1 MSAAAPLRR
10 AAVARPQP
18 TTSRPTLRLVATRP
32 LRAGRLPFALL
43 VGAILG
49 VGLVSLLMLHTLA
62 AQDAFRLHDLQG
74 SQAELRDTEQQ
85 LALAVQRQEAPHVLA
100 ERARA
105 LGMLPTGSIAFVEVR
120 KHGKVVGVV
129 EAPPSPPP
137 PAPEPTATPSPDRSD
152 ATADKPDKPRRAA
165 RHERG

>member
-1 MSAAAPLRR
+1 VSAAAPLRR
-10 AAVARPQP
+10 AAVPRPQP

-43 VGAILG
+43 VGGILA

-74 SQAELRDTEQQ
+74 RQTELRDAEQQ
-85 LALAVQRQEAPHVLA
+85 LALDVQRQEAPHVLA
-100 ERARA
+100 DRARA

-120 KHGKVVGVV
+120 RHGKVVGVV
-129 EAPPSPPP
+129 EAPPTPAP
-137 PAPEPTATPSPDRSD
+137 PAPEPSATASADRTD
-152 ATADKPDKPRRAA
+152 GTADKPDKPRRAA